1 MERWPIDGTPDNPAA
16 WLTTTARNR
25 ALDRMRRTSLELR
38 KNEEVATLQDDQSD
52 TRASRAV
59 DDQLSLVFACCHPA
73 LAMEARV
80 ALTLRS
86 VGGLTT
92 SEIAKAFLV
101 GERTM
106 VQRLFRARTKI
117 RGAAIPFRVPTADQ
131 LSERVDGVL
140 AVLYLIFNEG
150 YHATSG
156 TEVARTDLA
165 EEAIWLTTQL
175 HGLLPEE
182 PEVGALLSLMELH
195 DARRA
200 TRTDADGDI
209 VPLDEQDRTQW
220 DHSRIRT
227 AVTRI
232 DESAGGRYRVE
243 AMIAAL
249 HATAP
254 SFDATDWEEI
264 SRLYDELLLLAPT
277 AIVALNRAV
286 AVGMAHGPDVGLR
299 ALDELDGHA
308 LAEYPWLAA
317 ARADMQRRLGQVPE
331 ATHSYRQA
339 LEVSTNE
346 ADRRFLSRRL
356 RELSEPTARE
366 AEKQPQGSRWRQR

>member
-1 MERWPIDGTPDNPAA
+1 MQEDTPDAP
-16 WLTTTARNR
+16 
-25 ALDRMRRTSLELR
+25 
-38 KNEEVATLQDDQSD
+38 
-52 TRASRAV
+52 TRSAV

-92 SEIAKAFLV
+92 AEIAKAFLV

-106 VQRLFRARTKI
+106 VQRLFRARRKI
-117 RGAAIPFRVPTADQ
+117 RDAAIPFRVPTTEQ
-131 LSERVDGVL
+131 LPERVEGVL

-150 YHATSG
+150 YRATSG
-156 TEVARTDLA
+156 TDVVRTDLA

-175 HGLLPEE
+175 HELLPHES
-182 PEVGALLSLMELH
+182 EVGALLSLMHLH

-200 TRTDADGDI
+200 TRADRDGNI
-209 VPLDEQDRTQW
+209 VPLDEQDRSQW
-220 DHSRIRT
+220 DHARIRA
-227 AVTRI
+227 AVAEI
-232 DESAGGRYRVE
+232 DESAGGRYRLE

-254 SFDATDWEEI
+254 SVDGTDWDGI
-264 SRLYDELLLLAPT
+264 VRCYDELLLIAPT
-277 AIVALNRAV
+277 PIVALNRAV
-286 AVGMAHGPDVGLR
+286 AIGMARGPDAGLR
-299 ALDELDGHA
+299 ALDALDGDT
-308 LAEYPWLAA
+308 LAGYPWLAA
-317 ARADMQRRLGQVPE
+317 ARADMQRRLGHLPE

-339 LEVSTNE
+339 LEVATNE

-356 RELSEPTARE
+356 RELSESTARRDG
-366 AEKQPQGSRWRQR
+366 KQPRG

>member
-1 MERWPIDGTPDNPAA
+1 M
-16 WLTTTARNR
+16 
-25 ALDRMRRTSLELR
+25 
-38 KNEEVATLQDDQSD
+38 
-52 TRASRAV
+52 
-59 DDQLSLVFACCHPA
+59 
-73 LAMEARV
+73 
-80 ALTLRS
+80 
-86 VGGLTT
+86 
-92 SEIAKAFLV
+92 
-101 GERTM
+101 
-106 VQRLFRARTKI
+106 
-117 RGAAIPFRVPTADQ
+117 PTADQ

-254 SFDATDWEEI
+254 SFDATDWDEI

-317 ARADMQRRLGQVPE
+317 ARGRHATSPRAGARGDAFVPTSTRGLDQRGGP
-331 ATHSYRQA
+331 A
-339 LEVSTNE
+339 LLVAPAS
-346 ADRRFLSRRL
+346 
-356 RELSEPTARE
+356 
-366 AEKQPQGSRWRQR
+366 

>member
-1 MERWPIDGTPDNPAA
+1 
-16 WLTTTARNR
+16 
-25 ALDRMRRTSLELR
+25 MRRASLELR
-38 KNEEVATLQDDQSD
+38 KNEEVATLHDDESD
-52 TRASRAV
+52 TAASSAV

-92 SEIAKAFLV
+92 AEIAKAFLV

-117 RGAAIPFRVPTADQ
+117 RDAAIPFRVPTADQ
-131 LSERVDGVL
+131 LPERVDGVL

-156 TEVARTDLA
+156 TDLVRTDLA

-175 HGLLPEE
+175 HALLPGE

-200 TRTDADGDI
+200 TRANLDGDI
-209 VPLDEQDRTQW
+209 IPLDEQDRRQW
-220 DHSRIRT
+220 DHARIR
-227 AVTRI
+227 AAATRI
-232 DESAGGRYRVE
+232 DDSAGGRYRVE
-243 AMIAAL
+243 AKIAAL
-249 HATAP
+249 HATAQ
-254 SFDATDWEEI
+254 SIDDTDWDEI
-264 SRLYDELLLLAPT
+264 ARLYDELLLVAPT
-277 AIVALNRAV
+277 PIVALNRAV
-286 AVGMAHGPDVGLR
+286 AVGMARGPDAGLR
-299 ALDELDGHA
+299 ALDALDDQT
-308 LAEYPWLAA
+308 LAGYPWLAA

-339 LEVSTNE
+339 LEVATNE

-366 AEKQPQGSRWRQR
+366 GEKQPRG

>member
-1 MERWPIDGTPDNPAA
+1 
-16 WLTTTARNR
+16 
-25 ALDRMRRTSLELR
+25 
-38 KNEEVATLQDDQSD
+38 VATLQDDQSD
-52 TRASRAV
+52 TPASRAV

-73 LAMEARV
+73 LAIDARV

-117 RGAAIPFRVPTADQ
+117 RDAAIPFRVPSPDQ
-131 LSERVDGVL
+131 LPERVEGVL

-156 TEVARTDLA
+156 SDVVRTDLA

-175 HGLLPEE
+175 HGLLPGE
-182 PEVGALLSLMELH
+182 PEIGALLSLMELH

-200 TRTDADGDI
+200 TRADVNGDI
-209 VPLDEQDRTQW
+209 IPLDEQDRAQW
-220 DHSRIRT
+220 DHARIRR

-254 SFDATDWEEI
+254 SVDNTDWDEI
-264 SRLYDELLLLAPT
+264 TRLYDDLLLVAPT

-286 AVGMAHGPDVGLR
+286 AIGMAHGPDAGLR
-299 ALDELDGHA
+299 ALAELDGHA

-317 ARADMQRRLGQVPE
+317 ARADMQRRLGRVPE

-339 LEVSTNE
+339 LEVATNE

-366 AEKQPQGSRWRQR
+366 AEKQRRG